1 LLQLTPCLETVD
13 QSVDKGDSTLSLIIP
28 NTLFYVRYIWMTP
41 HTNTT
46 DYATVVIQST
56 AKSQLE
62 LNSVPVVTK
71 STTVSVTNLTWY
83 NVPGD
88 GEYQIIN
95 LMVPKGVNTL
105 TTNPIARFGCY
116 LFGKGAGES
125 YMHPVGF
132 H

>member
-13 QSVDKGDSTLSLIIP
+13 QSVDKGDSSLSLIIP
-28 NTLFYVRYIWMTP
+28 NSLFYVRYIWMTP

-46 DYATVVIQST
+46 DYTIVVIRSDEL
-56 AKSQLE
+56 SHLE
-62 LNSVPVVTK
+62 LNHVRVVTNI
-71 STTVSVTNLTWY
+71 TAY

-88 GEYQIIN
+88 GDYQIIN

-105 TTNPIARFGCY
+105 TTKPVARFGCY

-132 H
+132 YVSSIL